1 MWKKRKYAL
10 ALCVGTWLLTNGAF
24 AEESLS
30 LGEATRKT
38 LVNHAALQA
47 FSYREEALMG
57 RRQTSELRPGFE
69 LSTELENFAG
79 SGTTSGIDEAEL
91 TVSLSSVIELGSK
104 RQARLA
110 SIDARAG
117 LLEMERQ
124 VQALDILGAMTSQFI
139 AVMALQER
147 LVLAKESES
156 LANETMATVKSR
168 VDAGAA
174 PDAELLRARA
184 GGSQARLTVSQ
195 IEREL
200 EVAKVVLA
208 SFWGQRQPSISPAE
222 GDLFNFG
229 SSIEFETLYQR
240 SVDSPGIQIYASQER
255 LQDSAVKL
263 AKSRSKSDI
272 RWSFGVRRLE
282 GPSDSA
288 LVASIEMPLFSGR
301 RNRGDVAAAMA
312 ERNEVPIRREQALNE
327 LYARLF
333 DGYRTRAQSIEA
345 SRTLQDETIP
355 ALEQALS
362 TTRRAYESGLYG
374 YLDLIAAQQA
384 LLDAKA
390 NLIDT
395 ASAALQAGVVIE
407 QLTGLSLAN
416 RDSAQQLRKEHVR

>member
-10 ALCVGTWLLTNGAF
+10 ALCVGTWLMANHAF
-24 AEESLS
+24 AEKSLS

-38 LVNHAALQA
+38 LVNHAALQV
-47 FSYREEALMG
+47 FIYREEALMG
-57 RRQTSELRPGFE
+57 RRQTSALRPGFE
-69 LSTELENFAG
+69 LGAELENFAG
-79 SGTTSGIDEAEL
+79 TGTTNGIDEAEF

-110 SIDARAG
+110 SIDARSG

-124 VQALDILGAMTSQFI
+124 VQALDILGAMTTQFI
-139 AVMALQER
+139 AVLALQER
-147 LVLAKESES
+147 YVLAEESEALAKE
-156 LANETMATVKSR
+156 TTATVKSR

-174 PDAELLRARA
+174 PDAELLRALA
-184 GGSQARLTVSQ
+184 MGSQARLVVSQ

-200 EVAKVVLA
+200 EVAKVALA
-208 SFWGQRQPSISPAE
+208 SFWGERRASISATK

-240 SVDSPGIQIYASQER
+240 AVDSPGIQIYASQAR
-255 LQDSAVKL
+255 LQDSSVHL
-263 AKSRSKSDI
+263 AKSQSKSDL

-288 LVASIEMPLFSGR
+288 LVASIEMPLFSSR

-345 SRTLQDETIP
+345 SRTLRDETIP

-362 TTRRAYESGLYG
+362 TTRRAYDSGRYG

-384 LLDAKA
+384 LVDAKA
-390 NLIDT
+390 SLIDT
-395 ASAALQAGVVIE
+395 ASAALQAGVIIE

-416 RDSAQQLRKEHVR
+416 SEAAQQLSKEHAQ

>member
-1 MWKKRKYAL
+1 MWKKRKCVL
-10 ALCVGTWLLTNGAF
+10 ALCLGTWLLANGAF

-30 LGEATRKT
+30 LGEATSKT
-38 LVNHAALQA
+38 LVNHAALQV
-47 FSYREEALMG
+47 FSYREEVLMG
-57 RRQTSELRPGFE
+57 RRQTSALRPGFE
-69 LSTELENFAG
+69 LGTELENFAG
-79 SGTTSGIDEAEL
+79 TGTTNGVEEAEL

-110 SIDARAG
+110 SIDARSR

-124 VQALDILGAMTSQFI
+124 VQALDILGAMTTQFI
-139 AVMALQER
+139 TVMALQER
-147 LVLAKESES
+147 LVLAKESEA
-156 LANETMATVKSR
+156 LAKETTATVKSR

-184 GGSQARLTVSQ
+184 IDSQARLSVLQ
-195 IEREL
+195 IKREL
-200 EVAKVVLA
+200 EVAKVDLA
-208 SFWGQRQPSISPAE
+208 SFWGARQASISAAK

-240 SVDSPGIQIYASQER
+240 SIDSPGIQIYASQER

-263 AKSRSKSDI
+263 AKSRSKSDL
-272 RWSFGVRRLE
+272 RWSLGMRRLQ
-282 GPSDSA
+282 GPGDTA

-333 DGYRTRAQSIEA
+333 DGYWTRAQSIEA

-362 TTRRAYESGLYG
+362 TTRRAYESGRYG

-384 LLDAKA
+384 LVDAKA
-390 NLIDT
+390 TLIDT
-395 ASAALQAGVVIE
+395 AAAALQAGVIIE

-416 RDSAQQLRKEHVR
+416 SEAVQQLRKEDVQ

>member
-1 MWKKRKYAL
+1 MWKKRRYAL
-10 ALCVGTWLLTNGAF
+10 ALCVCTWLLANGAF

-30 LGEATRKT
+30 LVEATRKT
-38 LVNHAALQA
+38 LVNHAALQV

-57 RRQTSELRPGFE
+57 RRLTSSLRPGLE
-69 LSTELENFAG
+69 LGTELENVTG
-79 SGTTSGIDEAEL
+79 TGTTSGIDEAEL

-104 RQARLA
+104 RQARIA
-110 SIDARAG
+110 SIDARAR

-124 VQALDILGAMTSQFI
+124 VQAIDILGAMTTQFI
-139 AVMALQER
+139 AVMTIQEH
-147 LVLAKESES
+147 LELAKESEA
-156 LANETMATVKSR
+156 LAKETTATVKSR

-174 PDAELLRARA
+174 PDAELFRSRAI
-184 GGSQARLTVSQ
+184 GSQARLTVSQ

-200 EVAKVVLA
+200 EVAKVALA
-208 SFWGQRQPSISPAE
+208 SFWGERQASISAAN

-229 SSIEFETLYQR
+229 STIDFETLYQR

-263 AKSRSKSDI
+263 AKSRSKSDL
-272 RWSFGVRRLE
+272 RWSFGVRRLQ
-282 GPSDSA
+282 GPSDTA

-345 SRTLQDETIP
+345 SQTLQDETIP

-362 TTRRAYESGLYG
+362 TTRRAYESGRYG

-384 LLDAKA
+384 LVDAKA
-390 NLIDT
+390 SLIDT
-395 ASAALQAGVVIE
+395 ASAALQAGVIIE
-407 QLTGLSLAN
+407 QLTGLSLSNSDA
-416 RDSAQQLRKEHVR
+416 AQQLRKEHVR

>member
-1 MWKKRKYAL
+1 
-10 ALCVGTWLLTNGAF
+10 
-24 AEESLS
+24 
-30 LGEATRKT
+30 
-38 LVNHAALQA
+38 
-47 FSYREEALMG
+47 MG
-57 RRQTSELRPGFE
+57 RRQTADLRPGFE

>member
-10 ALCVGTWLLTNGAF
+10 ALCVGTWLMANGAF
-24 AEESLS
+24 AEDSLS

-38 LVNHAALQA
+38 LVNHAALQV
-47 FSYREEALMG
+47 FSYREAALMG
-57 RRQTSELRPGFE
+57 RRQTSALRPGYE
-69 LSTELENFAG
+69 LGAELENFAG
-79 SGTTSGIDEAEL
+79 SGTTNGIDDAEL

-104 RQARLA
+104 RQVRLA

-124 VQALDILGAMTSQFI
+124 VQALDVLGAMTTQFI
-139 AVMALQER
+139 AVMALQQR
-147 LVLAKESES
+147 LVLAKESEA
-156 LANETMATVKSR
+156 LAKETTATVTSR

-184 GGSQARLTVSQ
+184 MQSQAGLTVSQ

-200 EVAKVVLA
+200 EVAKVALA
-208 SFWGQRQPSISPAE
+208 SFWGERRTNTSAAE
-222 GDLFNFG
+222 GNLFNFG
-229 SSIEFETLYQR
+229 TSIEFETLYQR
-240 SVDSPGIQIYASQER
+240 SVDSPGMQIYASQER

-263 AKSRSKSDI
+263 AKSRSKSDL
-272 RWSFGVRRLE
+272 RWSLGVRRLA
-282 GPSDSA
+282 GPSDTA

-333 DGYRTRAQSIEA
+333 DGYLTRIQSIEA
-345 SRTLQDETIP
+345 SRTLQGETIP
-355 ALEQALS
+355 ALAQALA
-362 TTRRAYESGLYG
+362 TTRRAYESGRYG

-384 LLDAKA
+384 LVDAKTT
-390 NLIDT
+390 LIDT
-395 ASAALQAGVVIE
+395 ASAALQAGVIIE
-407 QLTGLSLAN
+407 QLTGLSLA
-416 RDSAQQLRKEHVR
+416 DSDAAQQLRKEHVR